1 MVTTTKTSPP
11 ATIIAAFFGFLFST
25 VTAFAGVAF
34 LLGAR
39 QELVDAVRTANPEMT
54 AEQAEQATTVT
65 MAFSAGVMVLVG
77 LVYLWLSFKLKAG
90 RNWARVVLT
99 VITLLQLA
107 AVLTDQG
114 TTAFG
119 YVSCAIAVAA
129 LVLSYLPASNTY
141 IAEVKRSG

>member
-25 VTAFAGVAF
+25 VTAFAGVV
-34 LLGAR
+34 LLFGMK
-39 QELVDAVRTANPEMT
+39 QELVDAVRSANPQMT
-54 AEQAEQATTVT
+54 DEQVQQSATVAQAFT
-65 MAFSAGVMVLVG
+65 AGVMVLFG

-99 VITLLQLA
+99 VMTLLQLA
-107 AVLTDQG
+107 SVVADQG